1 MLASANSIRRHG
13 NARAGA
19 ETRHVL
25 TENSNDPDG
34 ADYAD
39 RQTQR
44 NTHRTP
50 GNLKV
55 SRILQDPEKAKGIDT
70 VLVTGAGGYI
80 GTTLVPMLLGAGYHV
95 RAIDRFFFGRDLL
108 PEHDALEIVVEDS
121 RKLTETRLK
130 GVDAVIDLVAISN
143 DPSGELFQEATYQI
157 NRDSRIRC
165 AELAKAAGAKRYILP
180 SSCSIYG
187 FQPAEVVADET
198 SPTNP
203 LTTYAKANEMAEE
216 GVLALSDTEFC
227 VVVLR
232 QATVYGLSPRMRF
245 DLAINGMTEGA
256 WNTGRLP
263 LMRDG
268 SQWRPMVHVRDTVRA
283 QAFMLGADLA
293 KVNGE
298 IFNVGSETNT
308 YQIGPLG
315 QLVADIVPRDVVID
329 WYGDPDHRSYRVSF
343 DKIEKLGWKA
353 EMTAADGVREICDAL
368 EAGTTAKTVKTITL
382 EWYKE
387 LSKWHE
393 ILRDVEM
400 YGGIVEI

>member
-1 MLASANSIRRHG
+1 L
-13 NARAGA
+13 
-19 ETRHVL
+19 
-25 TENSNDPDG
+25 ENPG
-34 ADYAD
+34 KAD
-39 RQTQR
+39 
-44 NTHRTP
+44 
-50 GNLKV
+50 
-55 SRILQDPEKAKGIDT
+55 GIDT

-80 GTTLVPMLLGAGYHV
+80 GTTLVPMLLGAGYRV
-95 RAIDRFFFGRDLL
+95 RALDRFFFGRDLL
-108 PEHDALEIVVEDS
+108 PEHDALEVIIEDS
-121 RKLTETRLK
+121 RKLTEMHLE

-165 AELAKAAGAKRYILP
+165 AELAKAAGVKRYVLP

-187 FQPAEVVADET
+187 FQPPDVIADEI

-203 LTTYAKANEMAEE
+203 LTTYAKANEAAEN
-216 GVLALSDTEFC
+216 GVLALADTKFC

-256 WNTGRLP
+256 WKHGRLP

-268 SQWRPMVHVRDTVRA
+268 SQWRPMVHVRDTARA
-283 QAFMLGADLA
+283 QAFMLCADVG

-298 IFNVGSETNT
+298 IFNVGSDTNT
-308 YQIGPLG
+308 YQIGTLG

-353 EMTAADGVREICDAL
+353 EMTAVDGVREICDAL
-368 EAGTTAKTVKTITL
+368 EAGTTTKSVKTLTL

-387 LSKWHE
+387 LSKWHGL
-393 ILRDVEM
+393 LREVEM